1 MKKLLTLILLF
12 VVSCAAA
19 QKQYQV
25 GKETVFVPG
34 QIVSTI
40 KLVDYFNKQIG
51 TMATHISFDNKE
63 AIFTRVDT
71 EEKLT
76 SYIFTGVLV
85 KDATKGLIPVI
96 ELKKAIE
103 NPDEKTNPKNYWDVS
118 ISFINNNKEVI
129 KVVEANSVSYF
140 GNEEHQKGSIKPY
153 LVENHIVSFATK
165 AAAEAFITSF
175 KKFLK

>member
-1 MKKLLTLILLF
+1 MLLF
-12 VVSCAAA
+12 VAACAAA

-25 GKETVFVPG
+25 GAENVFVPG
-34 QIVSTI
+34 KIASTI
-40 KLVDYFNKQIG
+40 KLVDYSNKQIG
-51 TMATHISFDNKE
+51 TVATYISFDNKE
-63 AIFTRVDT
+63 AVFTRVDT

-76 SYIFTGVLV
+76 TYIFTGVLA
-85 KDATKGLIPVI
+85 KDATKGLIPVF

-103 NPDEKTNPKNYWDVS
+103 NPDEKTNPKNYWSVW

-129 KVVEANSVSYF
+129 KVVKASSVSSF
-140 GNEEHQKGSIKPY
+140 GNEEYQKSSIKPY

-165 AAAEAFITSF
+165 ATAEAFITSF

>member
-1 MKKLLTLILLF
+1 MKKILTIILFF
-12 VVSCAAA
+12 VTTCTVA

-34 QIVSTI
+34 KIASTI
-40 KLVDYFNKQIG
+40 QLVDYFNKQIG
-51 TMATHISFDNKE
+51 TMVTHISFDNKE

-85 KDATKGLIPVI
+85 KDSTKGLIPVI

-103 NPDEKTNPKNYWDVS
+103 NPEEKTNPKNYWDVS

-129 KVVEANSVSYF
+129 KVVEASSVSSF
-140 GNEEHQKGSIKPY
+140 GNEEYQKGSIKPY

-165 AAAEAFITSF
+165 ASAEAFITSF
-175 KKFLK
+175 KTFLK